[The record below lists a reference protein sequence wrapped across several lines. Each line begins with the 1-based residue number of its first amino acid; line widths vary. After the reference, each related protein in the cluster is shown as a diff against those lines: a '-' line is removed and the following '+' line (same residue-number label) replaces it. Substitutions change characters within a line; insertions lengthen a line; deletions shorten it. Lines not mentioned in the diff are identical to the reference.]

1 MKETDLLKSIKKI
14 FTPRDGYIFSQS
26 DLNYQRLM
34 SEKYY
39 DLYHD
44 EYNSDHRRTKN
55 FKHAQLIYSYI
66 MQQYEGLSS

>member
-14 FTPRDGYIFSQS
+14 FTPRDAYIFSQS

-34 SEKYY
+34 AEKYY

-44 EYNSDHRRTKN
+44 EYHSDRRKTKN

-66 MQQYEGLSS
+66 MQQYEELPS